1 MADRAQ
7 LSVVV
12 TRAVHQADEL
22 CRLIEKAGAEAIRFP
37 VTKIDPV
44 DDGPVLAQGLDAL
57 DQIEIAI
64 FVSPNAA
71 TYGLSL
77 LARLNRCFP
86 EDARVLAVGPG
97 TARQLS
103 DRGIR
108 VSAVPKGK
116 YDSET
121 LLALP
126 DLEAVAGRSVLIV
139 RGTAGRE
146 LLAEELGRRRARVF
160 HLPCYRRTPM
170 DQSDPDILSR
180 WSEKGFDILILTSV
194 SAADHLWSML
204 AIKVTPLL
212 ENMTIVASSER
223 IARHCKSLGFAAK
236 YKSVATPHRLGA
248 HASRWSSLR

>member
-1 MADRAQ
+1 MADLMP

-37 VTKIDPV
+37 VTKIEPV
-44 DDGPVLAQGLDAL
+44 DDDPALAQGLDAL

-77 LARLNRCFP
+77 LARLDRCFP
-86 EDARVLAVGPG
+86 ENARVLAVGPG

-103 DRGIR
+103 GRGIR
-108 VSAVPKGK
+108 VSAVPQGK
-116 YDSET
+116 YDSEM

-146 LLAEELGRRRARVF
+146 LLAEELSHRRARVF

-170 DQSDPDILSR
+170 DQPDPDILSR
-180 WSEKGFDILILTSV
+180 WSEKGFDTLILTSV

-204 AIKVTPLL
+204 GTKITQLL
-212 ENMTIVASSER
+212 ENMTVVVSSRR
-223 IARHCKSLGFAAK
+223 ISEHCRSLGFAGRVV
-236 YKSVATPHRLGA
+236 VADNAGMPALVKALKQKH
-248 HASRWSSLR
+248 

>member
-44 DDGPVLAQGLDAL
+44 DDDPVLAQGLDAL

-77 LARLNRCFP
+77 LARLDRCFP

-160 HLPCYRRTPM
+160 HLPCYRRTLM

-223 IARHCKSLGFAAK
+223 IARHCKSLGFAG
-236 YKSVATPHRLGA
+236 SVVVADNAGMPALVKALKRG
-248 HASRWSSLR
+248 R

>member
-44 DDGPVLAQGLDAL
+44 DDDPALAQGLDAL

-77 LARLNRCFP
+77 LARLDRCFP

-121 LLALP
+121 LLTLP
-126 DLEAVAGRSVLIV
+126 DLGQWRDVL
-139 RGTAGRE
+139 
-146 LLAEELGRRRARVF
+146 
-160 HLPCYRRTPM
+160 C
-170 DQSDPDILSR
+170 
-180 WSEKGFDILILTSV
+180 
-194 SAADHLWSML
+194 
-204 AIKVTPLL
+204 
-212 ENMTIVASSER
+212 
-223 IARHCKSLGFAAK
+223 
-236 YKSVATPHRLGA
+236 
-248 HASRWSSLR
+248 

>member
-1 MADRAQ
+1 MADLMP

-22 CRLIEKAGAEAIRFP
+22 CSLIEKAGAEAIRFP
-37 VTKIDPV
+37 VTKIEPIDDYDPV
-44 DDGPVLAQGLDAL
+44 LVQGLDAL

-71 TYGLSL
+71 TYGLPL
-77 LARLNRCFP
+77 LARLDRCLP
-86 EDARVLAVGPG
+86 KDARVLAVGPG

-108 VSAVPKGK
+108 VNGVPKGK

-139 RGTAGRE
+139 RGAAGRE
-146 LLAEELGRRRARVF
+146 MLAEELSHRHARVL
-160 HLPCYRRTPM
+160 HLPCYRRIPVN
-170 DQSDPDILSR
+170 QPDPDIVSR
-180 WSEKGFDILILTSV
+180 WRDKGFDALILTSV

-204 AIKVTPLL
+204 GINVTPLL

-223 IARHCKSLGFAAK
+223 IARHCKSLGFAG
-236 YKSVATPHRLGA
+236 SVVVADNAGMPALVKA
-248 HASRWSSLR
+248 LELCQ